1 MYIGIDLGGT
11 NIAGGL
17 VNKDGSVVEL
27 KSIPTG
33 KERGFEVVTNDILA
47 LIKELSSGAPE
58 AVEGVGIG
66 VPGVVDKNLSMIY
79 YCTNLGWYD
88 QNLGKAL
95 SDALGIPVFI
105 DNDANLAALAE
116 VEAGAL
122 SSVKNAVMLTL
133 GTGIGGGV
141 AVDGHILRGSHGL
154 GSEIGHMIIGEN
166 FYDCNCGN
174 NGCFETF
181 SSATAVIKYAEK
193 LVQEKTYPD
202 SPLNLIYKEKG
213 LTAKAIVDA
222 AKSGDRLGNDVF
234 DRLVR
239 YLAIGVTNIINL
251 YDPEMIAFGGGL
263 AHTGD
268 FLIEKLNAKVQSMA
282 FIKNFPSAK
291 LILAELGNDAGVIG
305 AAMLAKTEMN

>member
-17 VNKDGSVVEL
+17 VNKDGTVVEL
-27 KSIPTG
+27 KSVPTG
-33 KERGFEVVTNDILA
+33 KERGFDAVTGDIQA
-47 LIKELSSGAPE
+47 LIKDLIDGAPE

-88 QNLGKAL
+88 QDLGKVL

-116 VEAGAL
+116 VEAGSLAEAT
-122 SSVKNAVMLTL
+122 NAVMLTL

-141 AVDGHILRGSHGL
+141 AIDGHILRGSHGL
-154 GSEIGHMIIGEN
+154 GSEIGHMIVGEN

-181 SSATAVIKYAEK
+181 SSATAVIKYGEK
-193 LVQEKTYPD
+193 LVLENKYPN
-202 SPLNLIYKEKG
+202 SPLNEIYKTNG
-213 LTAKAIVDA
+213 LTAKAIIDA
-222 AKSGDRLGNDVF
+222 AKEGDRLGNDVF

-239 YLAIGVTNIINL
+239 YLAIGVTNIINIF
-251 YDPEMIAFGGGL
+251 DPDMIAFGGGV

-282 FIKNFPSAK
+282 FIKDFPSAK
-291 LILAELGNDAGVIG
+291 LVLAELGNDAGVIG
-305 AAMLAKTEMN
+305 AAMLAKTEMV

>member
-17 VNKDGSVVEL
+17 VHKDGSVVEI
-27 KSIPTG
+27 KSVPTG
-33 KERGFEVVTNDILA
+33 KERGFEAVSADILR
-47 LIKELSSGAPE
+47 LIKDLIKIAPE

-88 QNLGKAL
+88 QNLGESL
-95 SDALGIPVFI
+95 SEELGLPVFI

-116 VEAGAL
+116 VEAGSL
-122 SSVKNAVMLTL
+122 SEAKNAVMLTL

-154 GSEIGHMIIGEN
+154 GSEIGHMIVGEN

-193 LVQEKTYPD
+193 LVEDNKYPE
-202 SPLNLIYKEKG
+202 SPLNAICRNEG
-213 LTAKAIVDA
+213 LSAKKVIDA
-222 AKSGDRLGNDVF
+222 AKAGDRLGNDVF

-239 YLAIGVTNIINL
+239 YLAIGVTNIVNIF
-251 YDPEMIAFGGGL
+251 DPEMIAFGGGV

-268 FLIEKLNAKVQSMA
+268 FLIDKLSAKVESMA
-282 FIKNFPSAK
+282 FIKDFPTAK
-291 LILAELGNDAGVIG
+291 LVLAELGNDAGVIG
-305 AAMLAKTEMN
+305 AAMLAKTEM

>member
-17 VNKDGSVVEL
+17 VHKDGSVV
-27 KSIPTG
+27 KIDSVPTG
-33 KERGFEVVTNDILA
+33 KERGFEAVSEDILS
-47 LIKELSSGAPE
+47 LIKELMKDAPE
-58 AVEGVGIG
+58 PVEGVGVG
-66 VPGVVDKNLSMIY
+66 VPGVVDNNLSMIY
-79 YCTNLGWYD
+79 YCTNLSWND
-88 QNLGKAL
+88 KDLGKEL
-95 SDALGIPVFI
+95 GDKLGIPVFI

-116 VEAGAL
+116 VEAGSL
-122 SSVKNAVMLTL
+122 SAADNAVMLTL

-193 LVQEKTYPD
+193 LLEENKYPESVLYEVKNSGD
-202 SPLNLIYKEKG
+202 
-213 LTAKAIVDA
+213 LTAKAVIDA
-222 AKSGDRLGNDVF
+222 AKAGDALGSDAF
-234 DRLVR
+234 DRLVK
-239 YLAIGVTNIINL
+239 YLAIGVTNIVNIF
-251 YDPEMIAFGGGL
+251 DPEMIALGGGV
-263 AHTGD
+263 AHTGAY
-268 FLIEKLNAKVQSMA
+268 LVERLEEKVKAMS

-291 LILAELGNDAGVIG
+291 IVLAELGNNAGVIG
-305 AAMLAKTEMN
+305 AAMLAKTEM

>member
-17 VNKDGSVVEL
+17 VHKDGTVVEI
-27 KSIPTG
+27 KSVPTL
-33 KERGFEVVTNDILA
+33 KERGFDSVNRDIVS
-47 LIKELSSGAPE
+47 LIRDLMAKAPE
-58 AVEGVGIG
+58 SVEGVGIG

-79 YCTNLGWYD
+79 YCTNLDWYD
-88 QNLGKAL
+88 KDLGKIL
-95 SDALGIPVFI
+95 SGELDIPVYI

-116 VEAGAL
+116 VEVGAL
-122 SSVKNAVMLTL
+122 KQAQNAVMLTL

-141 AVDGHILRGSHGL
+141 AVGGHILRGSHGL
-154 GSEIGHMIIGEN
+154 GSEIGHMIVGEN

-193 LVQEKTYPD
+193 LVADNKYPE
-202 SPLNLIYKEKG
+202 SILNETSKSSG
-213 LTAKAIVDA
+213 LTAKKVIDA
-222 AKSGDRLGNDVF
+222 AKAGDELGCDAF

-239 YLAIGVTNIINL
+239 YLAIGVTNVINL
-251 YDPEMIAFGGGL
+251 YDPEMIAIGGGV
-263 AHTGD
+263 AHTGEY
-268 FLIEKLNAKVQSMA
+268 LMEKLENKVASMA

-291 LILAELGNDAGVIG
+291 LVFAELGNDAGVIG
-305 AAMLAKTEMN
+305 AAMLAKTEM